1 LGATIT
7 VEKDLKMFFGNK
19 KLEQELEEK
28 NALIESLRN
37 ELKNLKMKCQE
48 EMKIQRKEI
57 ASLQEMLASLK
68 HEHIEY
74 VHKVEES
81 TGIDIESGANNK
93 RYFYDTVESVIS
105 LSKRNKTPLSLAV
118 INLNGFEKIGN
129 QKEKEHEIL
138 QTVVHKISSQ
148 IRESDIFVRL
158 DIMKFVLVFPQTSL
172 EQAKSACQK
181 LQANISKYPIVDELY
196 FDIDAG
202 VAEFLE
208 NENVNSALKRAEEIL
223 RAS

>member
-1 LGATIT
+1 
-7 VEKDLKMFFGNK
+7 MFFGNK

-37 ELKNLKMKCQE
+37 ELRNTKAKFQDDLKN
-48 EMKIQRKEI
+48 QRKELM
-57 ASLQEMLASLK
+57 SLNETFEHLK
-68 HEHIEY
+68 HEHNEY

-81 TGIDIESGANNK
+81 VGVDIESGANNK
-93 RYFYDTVESVIS
+93 RYFYDTVESIIS
-105 LSKRNKTPLSLAV
+105 LSKRNKTPLSIAV
-118 INLNGFEKIGN
+118 IHVSGFEKIGN
-129 QKEKEHEIL
+129 KKDKEHEVL

-158 DIMKFVLVFPQTSL
+158 DVTKFALVFPQTSL
-172 EQAKSACQK
+172 EQAKTACKK
-181 LQANISKYPIVDELY
+181 LQTNISQYPILDELY
-196 FDIDAG
+196 FGINAG

-223 RAS
+223 VAS